1 MRGQMPVLEEEEMIL
16 RPWYDIK
23 EVEELIIEE
32 FVTREIST
40 AIQTNTEESATSTDK
55 TPDNSNH
62 A

>member
-1 MRGQMPVLEEEEMIL
+1 MPVREEEEMIL

-40 AIQTNTEESATSTDK
+40 AIQTNTEEAATSTDK
-55 TPDNSNH
+55 TQDDSNH